1 MLNNLYLEAQDFVS
15 LRKSIQTYDQF
26 NAIELAQK
34 IESSENIE
42 FRRISAIIFRKNK
55 QFGKSIKVLINDHFF
70 KDAIETVVESQSR
83 ELAKNI
89 LLYFA

>member
-1 MLNNLYLEAQDFVS
+1 LYLEAQDFVS